1 MSAFFFFAFDVV
13 LPSPQGRHSGVA
25 SLALRAIH
33 LLPSPRRLTIDTRTT
48 VGANIVRPQRDQSLR
63 KKRPH
68 TRLTIT
74 REHTVLPYG
83 ITSTD
88 EFTFGGVRAPRPA
101 VQV

>member
-48 VGANIVRPQRDQSLR
+48 AGANIV
-63 KKRPH
+63 RPH
-68 TRLTIT
+68 TRLTIA

-83 ITSTD
+83 ITSAD
-88 EFTFGGVRAPRPA
+88 EFTFGGVRAPRPT